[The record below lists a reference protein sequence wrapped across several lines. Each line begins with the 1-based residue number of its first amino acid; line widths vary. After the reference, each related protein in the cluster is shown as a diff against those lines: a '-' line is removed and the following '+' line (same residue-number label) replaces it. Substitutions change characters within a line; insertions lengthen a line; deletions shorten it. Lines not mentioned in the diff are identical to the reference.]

1 MISRRGF
8 LQAGG
13 VAAALA
19 AHGSAKQLDT
29 LGVQLYTVRAILPE
43 KPLETLK
50 AIEAIGY
57 KEIEAT
63 QAGVAGMWS
72 ALEQTKLR
80 HVSVHFDS
88 KIVTQGSDDEMA
100 RAAEDMK
107 KRGFAFGVMP
117 YLPPAERGDL
127 GVIKKLAEKL
137 NRAGEKCRAVGMK
150 FAYHNHAFEF
160 EPMGGTTPFQTIL
173 ANTDPKLVGIELDV
187 FWVSVAGHDPAEI
200 LTGHKGRIPLIHLKD
215 KEKGT
220 PVLYKESVPRTA
232 FKEVGNGV
240 IDWPKVLRAADA
252 AGVQH
257 YFVEQDQTPGDP
269 IASLR
274 QSYEFITKLKY

>member
-8 LQAGG
+8 LQASG
-13 VAAALA
+13 VATVVGGQAF
-19 AHGSAKQLDT
+19 AKQLTT
-29 LGVQLYTVRAILPE
+29 LGVQLYTVRSVLPS
-43 KPLETLK
+43 KPAETLK

-72 ALEQTKLR
+72 ALEATKLKP
-80 HVSVHFDS
+80 VSVHFDS
-88 KIVTQGSDDEMA
+88 KVVTLAPEDELA

-107 KRGFAFGVMP
+107 KRGFQYGVMP
-117 YLPPAERGDL
+117 YLPPAERGGLD
-127 GVIKKLAEKL
+127 VIKKLAERL
-137 NRAGEKCRAVGMK
+137 NKAGEKCRAAGMK

-160 EPMGGTTPFQTIL
+160 EPMGGTMPFDVL
-173 ANTDPKLVGIELDV
+173 MANTDPKLVGLEMDV
-187 FWVSVAGHDPAEI
+187 FWVSVAGHDPVE
-200 LTGHKGRIPLIHLKD
+200 LLSKVKGRVPLMHLKD
-215 KEKGT
+215 KLKGT
-220 PVLYKESVPRTA
+220 PTRYNESVPKET

-240 IDWPKVLRAADA
+240 IDWPKVLKAADA

-269 IASLR
+269 IESLK
-274 QSYEFITKLKY
+274 QSYQFISKLKY